1 MPEKSVIEN
10 VILAAVT
17 SDEYERLLP
26 SLEAVT
32 LPLGAS
38 LYRSGDVIE
47 HVYFPG
53 KALVS
58 LVTHMKD
65 GVAIEVGVIGKDG
78 IVGIPVLLG
87 DDIACEEAIVQIAGS
102 AMRMRSTVLKQMLQR
117 RHSTLLNLLL
127 LYTRALMKQVVQT
140 AACNR
145 HHNEV
150 ERLSRW
156 LLMCSDRVESHELL
170 LTQDFISDVLGI
182 RRASVTNAASNLQRQ
197 GLVRYSPGSIRIL
210 NRKRLEEC
218 ACECYRVVAVIS
230 ERSAGMIDTTF
241 TQPARA

>member
-10 VILAAVT
+10 VILAAI
-17 SDEYERLLP
+17 SRDEYERLLP
-26 SLEAVT
+26 SLQAVT

-65 GVAIEVGVIGKDG
+65 GVAIEVGVIGRDG

-87 DDIACEEAIVQIAGS
+87 NDIASEEAIVQIAGS
-102 AMRMRSTVLKQMLQR
+102 AMRLRSTVLKQTLQG
-117 RHSTLLNLLL
+117 RHSALLIQLL

-145 HHNEV
+145 QHTER
-150 ERLSRW
+150 ERLARW
-156 LLMCSDRVESHELL
+156 LLMCRDRMESDELL
-170 LTQDFISDVLGI
+170 LTQDFVSDMLGI
-182 RRASVTNAASNLQRQ
+182 RRSSVTNAASNLQRE
-197 GLVRYSPGSIRIL
+197 GLIRYSPGSIKIL

-218 ACECYRVVAVIS
+218 ACECYRVVAANAEKPSV
-230 ERSAGMIDTTF
+230 MINTTF
-241 TQPARA
+241 TQAVRA